1 MAIVRVRTRSAA
13 ARAVRDEVRRR
24 LASPALGSLLVSFA
38 TQRAF
43 EKGDSEHRYP
53 DLWDEPRSYR
63 HGGQPLLDSTAM
75 VSSLRGEYAA
85 SPNGGTW
92 ALAVPENQKHALYH
106 QAGFSTAGPNF
117 IPLTREAGRRH
128 RKGRNPED
136 EGLVEGTDYIMAW
149 NGVTVPQ
156 RKLFNWPDEDRAAF
170 EAGIRSLVS
179 GDL

>member
-1 MAIVRVRTRSAA
+1 VAIVRVRTRSAA
-13 ARAVRDEVRRR
+13 ARAVRDEIRRR

-38 TQRAF
+38 ERRVF
-43 EKGDSEHRYP
+43 DKGDSEHRYP
-53 DLWDEPRSYR
+53 DLWDDPRSYR
-63 HGGQPLLDSTAM
+63 AGEQPLLDTAAM
-75 VSSLRGEYAA
+75 IGSLRGEYAA

-106 QAGFSTAGPNF
+106 QTGFETEGPNF

-149 NGVTVPQ
+149 GGVSVPE
-156 RKLFNWPDEDRAAF
+156 RRIFNWPDEDRADF
-170 EAGIRSLVS
+170 EYGIRRLIT
-179 GDL
+179 GEL